1 MDEMWKN
8 EEILNTMREF
18 IEKASKREAV
28 CECNYDIASEDWF
41 NYIEGKFN
49 KTLSDYELEM
59 LNDKFTEER
68 NRYPKRV
75 SR

>member
-1 MDEMWKN
+1 MDEMWEN

-41 NYIEGKFN
+41 NYIEEKYQ
-49 KTLSDYELEM
+49 KTLTDYELEM

-68 NRYPKRV
+68 NRYPKRIE
-75 SR
+75 R